1 MNKLLVIISVLIFC
15 STLFSQEQA
24 MLARV
29 QFDGGGDWYND
40 PELLPNLAKFANE
53 RIHTNFTVKDKNIRL
68 NDKRLF
74 EYPFLFLTG
83 HGNIKLSDEETLSLR
98 RHLERGAML
107 FADDDY
113 GMDESFRREMK
124 KVFPEK
130 SLVELPSNH
139 PLFTIYY
146 NFSQGLPK
154 IHEHDKKRPQLFAI
168 FSDEGRIMVLYSYEA
183 NISDGWANADTHDDP
198 PEVKE
203 KALQFGTNI
212 LYYFFSG
219 SIN

>member
-1 MNKLLVIISVLIFC
+1 MNRLLIIIILLWAC
-15 STLFSQEQA
+15 SLLFSQEQA

-40 PELLPNLAKFANE
+40 PELLPNLAKYANDH
-53 RIHTNFTVKDKNIRL
+53 INTNFTVKDKNIRL

-83 HGNIKLSDEETLSLR
+83 HGNIKLTEEEVVSLR
-98 RHLERGAML
+98 NHLERGAML
-107 FADDDY
+107 YADDDY

-124 KVFPEK
+124 RVFPDK
-130 SLVELPSNH
+130 SLVELPQNH
-139 PLFTIYY
+139 PLFFSYY
-146 NFSQGLPK
+146 SFPQGLPK
-154 IHEHDKKRPQLFAI
+154 IHEHDKKRPQLYAI
-168 FSDEGRIMVLYSYEA
+168 FSDEGRILVLYSFES
-183 NISDGWANADTHDDP
+183 NISDGWGNADTHDDP

-203 KALQFGTNI
+203 KAFQFGTNI